1 MSDSPYSSILRD
13 VFHVVDVSEDAA
25 ERARAKPV
33 PELTPGFEALGFQTL
48 GFYRLGR
55 PPGHVFEVWR
65 SPDSRA
71 VLVVEHDLKKRPR
84 AELRTLLHDGTIIE
98 TSSRFS
104 GLARLFRRSRLHH
117 PEAAYLMETHAATTE
132 QLYRRHTERVEA
144 IARER
149 NSTIPPHDSMRLL
162 FALVSRSMVLTIHRH
177 HHGKRLEWTIF
188 IPATLA
194 IVAAVVFAG
203 TPLHWLT
210 ALAVAAVAFW
220 YVSEMSTW
228 LAARLLWIPP
238 APLATL
244 LSAVDEAH
252 TPSAN
257 SPAPS

>member
-1 MSDSPYSSILRD
+1 MSDSPYSTILRD
-13 VFHVVDVSEDAA
+13 IFHVVDVSENPA
-25 ERARAKPV
+25 ERVRAKPV
-33 PELTPGFEALGFQTL
+33 PELTPGFEALGFKTL

-55 PPGHVFEVWR
+55 PPGHVYEVWR

-71 VLVVEHDLKKRPR
+71 VLVVEYDLKKRPR

-104 GLARLFRRSRLHH
+104 GLSRLFRRARLHH
-117 PEAAYLMETHAATTE
+117 PEAGYLLETHAATPE

-149 NSTIPPHDSMRLL
+149 SSTIPSHDSMRLL
-162 FALVSRSMVLTIHRH
+162 FALVARSMVLTLNRH
-177 HHGKRLEWTIF
+177 HYGKRMEWLIF

-194 IVAAVVFAG
+194 IIAAVVFAG

-228 LAARLLWIPP
+228 LAARLLLIPP
-238 APLATL
+238 VPLATL
-244 LSAVDEAH
+244 LAAVDDVH

-257 SPAPS
+257 SPTPS

>member
-1 MSDSPYSSILRD
+1 MSDSPYSTILRD
-13 VFHVVDVSEDAA
+13 IFHVVDVSEDPA

-33 PELTPGFEALGFQTL
+33 PELTPGFEALGFKTL

-55 PPGHVFEVWR
+55 PPGHVYEVWR

-71 VLVVEHDLKKRPR
+71 VLVVEYDLKKRPR

-104 GLARLFRRSRLHH
+104 GLSRLFRRARLHH
-117 PEAAYLMETHAATTE
+117 PEAGYLLETHAATPE

-149 NSTIPPHDSMRLL
+149 SSTIPSHDSMRLL
-162 FALVSRSMVLTIHRH
+162 FALVARSMVLTLNRY
-177 HHGKRLEWTIF
+177 HHGKRLEWIIF

-194 IVAAVVFAG
+194 IIAAVVFAG

-220 YVSEMSTW
+220 YVSEMSSW
-228 LAARLLWIPP
+228 LAARLLLIPP
-238 APLATL
+238 VPLATL
-244 LSAVDEAH
+244 LAAVDDVH
-252 TPSAN
+252 TPPAN